1 MRRIRDAAK
10 ERDRED
16 EISRVLLRDLRELT
30 MVFLDHPAVDRID
43 AKR

>member
-1 MRRIRDAAK
+1 MVAW
-10 ERDRED
+10 
-16 EISRVLLRDLRELT
+16 LLRDLRELT